1 MMGPSDRAARTAYS
15 AEGSRPDPA
24 ADPGYGIG
32 DVSERTGIAVPV
44 LRMWES
50 RFGFPQPQ
58 RRPNGRR
65 RYSDADVQRLRQVV
79 RHREAGMSLPAAIEQ
94 ARGAPDDVPA
104 TIFAGL
110 RRRHAELV
118 PSLLSKRTMMNLS
131 HAIEDEYCARSEPAA
146 LFASFQRE
154 RFYRH
159 AEHRWRDLARTAEIA
174 VAFADFPRKRKPR
187 AAPLELPVDRTDP
200 ASREWTIVCDGVGY
214 AACLAGLELPGQ
226 DGVPDMERRFETLW
240 SVEADV
246 VREAT
251 RVALA
256 LGSRSAP
263 ELLDDVPARLRAEAP
278 PSSADV
284 RTLVSLTNRMLGYA
298 EASDEALRA
307 RGRSR
312 SATASRR

>member
-1 MMGPSDRAARTAYS
+1 MGSSQPEAA
-15 AEGSRPDPA
+15 G
-24 ADPGYGIG
+24 DPGYGIG

-79 RHREAGMSLPAAIEQ
+79 RRRDAGMSLPAAIEQ

-104 TIFAGL
+104 TVYAGL
-110 RRRHAELV
+110 RRRRADLV

-131 HAIEDEYCARSEPAA
+131 HAIEDEFCARAEPGA
-146 LFASFQRE
+146 LFASFQQE

-159 AEHRWRDLARTAEIA
+159 TEQRWRDLARTAEIA
-174 VAFADFPRKRKPR
+174 IAFADFPRKRKPR
-187 AAPLELPVDRTDP
+187 GAPLELPVGLSDP
-200 ASREWTIVCDGVGY
+200 ASREWTIVCDGEGY

-246 VREAT
+246 VREAS
-251 RVALA
+251 RVAVALA
-256 LGSRSAP
+256 SRSAP
-263 ELLDDVPARLRAEAP
+263 EVVEELPARLRAEAP

-284 RTLVSLTNRMLGYA
+284 QTLVSLTNRMLGYA

>member
-1 MMGPSDRAARTAYS
+1 MGSSQPDAA
-15 AEGSRPDPA
+15 GG
-24 ADPGYGIG
+24 PGYGIG

-79 RHREAGMSLPAAIEQ
+79 RQRDAGMSLPAAIEQ

-104 TIFAGL
+104 TVYAGL
-110 RRRHAELV
+110 RRRRADLV

-131 HAIEDEYCARSEPAA
+131 HAIEDEFCARAEPGA
-146 LFASFQRE
+146 LFASFQQE

-159 AEHRWRDLARTAEIA
+159 AEQRWRDLSRTAEIA
-174 VAFADFPRKRKPR
+174 IVFADFRRKRKPR
-187 AAPLELPVDRTDP
+187 GAPLELPVGLSDP
-200 ASREWTIVCDGVGY
+200 ASREWTLVCDGEGY

-240 SVEADV
+240 SVEPDV
-246 VREAT
+246 VREAS
-251 RVALA
+251 RVAVALA
-256 LGSRSAP
+256 SRSAP
-263 ELLDDVPARLRAEAP
+263 EVLEELPARLRAEAP

-284 RTLVSLTNRMLGYA
+284 QTLVSLTNRMLGYA

>member
-1 MMGPSDRAARTAYS
+1 MASS
-15 AEGSRPDPA
+15 QPDA
-24 ADPGYGIG
+24 GGPGYGIG

-50 RFGFPQPQ
+50 RFGFPQPH

-65 RYSDADVQRLRQVV
+65 RYTDADIQRLRQVV

-94 ARGAPDDVPA
+94 ARGAPEDAPA
-104 TIFAGL
+104 TVFAGL
-110 RRRHAELV
+110 RRRRADLV

-131 HAIEDEYCARSEPAA
+131 HAIEDEFCARAEPAA
-146 LFASFQRE
+146 LFAAFQRE

-174 VAFADFPRKRKPR
+174 VVFADFPRKRKPR
-187 AAPLELPVDRTDP
+187 GAPLEVPVDLNDP
-200 ASREWTIVCDGVGY
+200 ASREWTIVCDGEGY
-214 AACLAGLELPGQ
+214 AAVLAGLELPGQ

-246 VREAT
+246 VREAS
-251 RVALA
+251 RVAVALA
-256 LGSRSAP
+256 SRSAP
-263 ELLDDVPARLRAEAP
+263 EVMAELPARLRAEAP

-284 RTLVSLTNRMLGYA
+284 QTLVSLTNRMLGYA
-298 EASDEALRA
+298 EASDETLRA